1 MLNTRFAR
9 AARAAVIAC
18 ALGSALLVAGCG
30 KQPPAFQNLDLTGNT
45 QFGSNFSLPDTSG
58 KIRTMADYKG
68 KVVVL
73 FFGYTHCPDVC
84 PTTMAEL
91 SQALQ
96 QLGPEDARRVQVLF
110 VTVDPERDTPA
121 QLRDYT
127 ALFDRRIRGLTGDT
141 KAIAAA
147 ARAYRVTYAK
157 YDIQGPLDYRMDH
170 SAFIYLMNRDGRFVA
185 RFPQGTAPETLADAL
200 RAQLGS

>member
-1 MLNTRFAR
+1 MGRWIRRALLMLLPALIMPAAAQDLKIGGPFALIDQDGR
-9 AARAAVIAC
+9 PVTDADFRGRPLLVYFGLTYCPDICPTDLAVIAE
-18 ALGSALLVAGCG
+18 
-30 KQPPAFQNLDLTGNT
+30 
-45 QFGSNFSLPDTSG
+45 
-58 KIRTMADYKG
+58 TMG
-68 KVVVL
+68 
-73 FFGYTHCPDVC
+73 
-84 PTTMAEL
+84 
-91 SQALQ
+91 
-96 QLGPEDARRVQVLF
+96 QLGPAADGVQALF

-127 ALFDRRIRGLTGDT
+127 ALFDRRIRGLTGDV
-141 KAIAAA
+141 KAVAAA

-170 SAFIYLMNRDGRFVA
+170 SAYIYLMNRDGRFVA

>member
-1 MLNTRFAR
+1 MGRWIRRALLVLLPALILPAAAQDQKIGGPFALIDQDGR
-9 AARAAVIAC
+9 PVTDADFRGRPLLVYFGLTYCPDICPTDLAVIAE
-18 ALGSALLVAGCG
+18 
-30 KQPPAFQNLDLTGNT
+30 
-45 QFGSNFSLPDTSG
+45 
-58 KIRTMADYKG
+58 TMG
-68 KVVVL
+68 
-73 FFGYTHCPDVC
+73 
-84 PTTMAEL
+84 
-91 SQALQ
+91 
-96 QLGPEDARRVQVLF
+96 QLGPAADGVQALF

-127 ALFDRRIRGLTGDT
+127 ALFDRRIRGLTGDA